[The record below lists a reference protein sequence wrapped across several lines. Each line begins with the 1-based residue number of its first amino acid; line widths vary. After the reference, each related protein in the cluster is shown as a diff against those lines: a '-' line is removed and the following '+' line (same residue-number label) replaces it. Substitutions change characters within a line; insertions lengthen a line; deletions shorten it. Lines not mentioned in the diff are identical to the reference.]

1 MFNARGRVILSG
13 VLFMVATP
21 IESVLEMDAQASMPS
36 SSAEID
42 VMTQLYP
49 FAAIRVVRIARDTD
63 KTIGDFKLTAE
74 TAKQLD
80 EDQAGVLIANCGHPD
95 KIHESVLKLAETPY
109 PAPWVV
115 VLSSIDLAR
124 SWYGAQRGIET
135 CRIDAGSEAN
145 NYWRTGNCWFT
156 RLERLEHLSRS
167 PQFRGPI
174 AGIILVDPVL
184 RTQFARGLKGSAWA
198 HHDRPELM
206 NAFRKDLAEDGL
218 RPPLM
223 MMACPPAMS
232 MNTLAAQRA
241 YCLETLWY
249 CDGSRLRIGT
259 L

>member
-1 MFNARGRVILSG
+1 MSTTSFAGMSNWNLQ
-13 VLFMVATP
+13 ATA
-21 IESVLEMDAQASMPS
+21 SADATGPNNM
-36 SSAEID
+36 AE
-42 VMTQLYP
+42 LYP
-49 FAAIRVVRIARDTD
+49 FPAIRVARIARDTER
-63 KTIGDFKLTAE
+63 KIGDFQLTAD
-74 TAKQLD
+74 TATELD

-124 SWYGAQRGIET
+124 SWYGTQRGIPT
-135 CRIDAGSEAN
+135 HRIDTASEAN

-156 RLERLEHLSRS
+156 RLERLESLSRS
-167 PQFRGPI
+167 PQFQGPI
-174 AGIILVDPVL
+174 AGIMLVDPVL

-198 HHDRPELM
+198 HNDRPELL
-206 NAFRKDLAEDGL
+206 NSFRKDLAEDGL
-218 RPPLM
+218 RPPLL

-241 YCLETLWY
+241 YCLESMWY
-249 CDGSRLRIGT
+249 CDGSRLRIGV

>member
-1 MFNARGRVILSG
+1 MLNVSTE
-13 VLFMVATP
+13 ATLELTVQISASRSSVE
-21 IESVLEMDAQASMPS
+21 IES
-36 SSAEID
+36 
-42 VMTQLYP
+42 MTQLYP
-49 FAAIRVVRIARDTD
+49 FPAIRVARIARDTD
-63 KTIGDFKLTAE
+63 RRIGDFQLTAD

-80 EDQAGVLIANCGHPD
+80 EDQASVLIANCGHPD

-124 SWYGAQRGIET
+124 SWYGTQRGIQT
-135 CRIDAGSEAN
+135 HGIDAGSEAN

-156 RLERLEHLSRS
+156 RLERLESLSRS
-167 PQFRGPI
+167 PQFQGPI

-184 RTQFARGLKGSAWA
+184 RTQFARGLKGSSWA
-198 HHDRPELM
+198 HNDRPELL
-206 NAFRKDLAEDGL
+206 NSFRKDLAEDGL

-223 MMACPPAMS
+223 MMACPPAKS